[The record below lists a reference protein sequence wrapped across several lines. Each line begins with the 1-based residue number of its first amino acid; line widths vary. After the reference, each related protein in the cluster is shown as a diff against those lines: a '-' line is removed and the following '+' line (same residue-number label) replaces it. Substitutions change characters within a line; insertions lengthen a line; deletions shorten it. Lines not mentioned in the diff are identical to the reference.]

1 MFDISVPNVYNVM
14 QVDTHKGGRN
24 LGRLNIV
31 ISNTSEK
38 PLYEQ
43 IKEQIKSAIL
53 KGDLKNGELLP
64 SIRNFSTD
72 LKVSILTIRRVY
84 DELEKEGFVS
94 SQAGKGTFV
103 LAGNKDLIEDT
114 KRVLIEE
121 KMIEMVNISK
131 SLGVNLQDLHNI
143 LDIVYEEV

>member
-1 MFDISVPNVYNVM
+1 M
-14 QVDTHKGGRN
+14 
-24 LGRLNIV
+24 GRLNIV

-121 KMIEMVNISK
+121 KMIEMVNLSK
-131 SLGVNLQDLHNI
+131 SLGINLQDLHDI

>member
-1 MFDISVPNVYNVM
+1 M
-14 QVDTHKGGRN
+14 GG
-24 LGRLNIV
+24 LNIV

-84 DELEKEGFVS
+84 DELEKDGFVS

-114 KRVLIEE
+114 KRVIIEE
-121 KMIEMVNISK
+121 KMIEMVNLSR
-131 SLGVNLQDLHNI
+131 SLGISLQDLHDM

>member
-1 MFDISVPNVYNVM
+1 MWCKDI
-14 QVDTHKGGRN
+14 HIGGGK
-24 LGRLNIV
+24 LGNLNII

-43 IKEQIKSAIL
+43 IKDQIKSAIL
-53 KGDLKNGELLP
+53 KGDLQNGELLP

-72 LKVSILTIRRVY
+72 LNVSILTIRRVY

-94 SQAGKGTFV
+94 SKAGKGTFV

-121 KMIEMVNISK
+121 KLIDLITLSNTLDISI
-131 SLGVNLQDLHNI
+131 DELHKM

>member
-1 MFDISVPNVYNVM
+1 MRY
-14 QVDTHKGGRN
+14 TLGGVQ
-24 LGRLNIV
+24 LGRIHII

-53 KGDLKNGELLP
+53 KGDLENGELLP
-64 SIRNFSTD
+64 SIRNLSTD
-72 LKVSILTIRRVY
+72 LSVSILTIRRVY
-84 DELEKEGFVS
+84 DELEKEGFVAS
-94 SQAGKGTFV
+94 KAGKGTFV

-121 KMIEMVNISK
+121 KMIDLITLSKTLDISIEE
-131 SLGVNLQDLHNI
+131 LHQM

>member
-1 MFDISVPNVYNVM
+1 M
-14 QVDTHKGGRN
+14 
-24 LGRLNIV
+24 GRLNII

-43 IKEQIKSAIL
+43 IKEQIKSGIL
-53 KGDLKNGELLP
+53 KGDLENGELLP
-64 SIRNFSTD
+64 SIRNLSTD
-72 LKVSILTIRRVY
+72 LNVSILTIRRVY
-84 DELEKEGFVS
+84 DELEKEGFVAS
-94 SQAGKGTFV
+94 KAGKGTFI

-121 KMIEMVNISK
+121 KMIELITLSKTLDISIEE
-131 SLGVNLQDLHNI
+131 LHQM

>member
-1 MFDISVPNVYNVM
+1 MGDI
-14 QVDTHKGGRN
+14 
-24 LGRLNIV
+24 NII

-53 KGDLKNGELLP
+53 KGDLENGQLLP
-64 SIRNFSTD
+64 SIRNLSTD
-72 LKVSILTIRRVY
+72 LNVSILTIRRVY
-84 DELEKEGFVS
+84 DELEKEGFVAS
-94 SQAGKGTFV
+94 KAGRGTFV

-121 KMIEMVNISK
+121 KMIELITLSKTLNISIK
-131 SLGVNLQDLHNI
+131 ELHHM

>member
-1 MFDISVPNVYNVM
+1 MVN
-14 QVDTHKGGRN
+14 
-24 LGRLNIV
+24 LNII
-31 ISNTSEK
+31 ISNISNK

-84 DELEKEGFVS
+84 DELEKEGFVAS
-94 SQAGKGTFV
+94 KAGKGTFV
-103 LAGNKDLIEDT
+103 LAGNEDLIEDT
-114 KRVLIEE
+114 KRVLIE
-121 KMIEMVNISK
+121 KKIIDLISLAN
-131 SLGVNLQDLHNI
+131 S
-143 LDIVYEEV
+143 LDIDIDQLHQMLDVVYREV

>member
-1 MFDISVPNVYNVM
+1 M
-14 QVDTHKGGRN
+14 RN
-24 LGRLNIV
+24 LNII

-72 LKVSILTIRRVY
+72 LNVSILTIRRVY

-94 SQAGKGTFV
+94 SKAGKGTFV

-121 KMIEMVNISK
+121 KLIDLITFANTLDF
-131 SLGVNLQDLHNI
+131 SLEELHKM

>member
-1 MFDISVPNVYNVM
+1 MGN
-14 QVDTHKGGRN
+14 
-24 LGRLNIV
+24 LNII

-72 LKVSILTIRRVY
+72 LNVSILTIRRVY
-84 DELEKEGFVS
+84 DELEREGFVS
-94 SQAGKGTFV
+94 SKAGKGTFV

-121 KMIEMVNISK
+121 KLIDLVTLANTLDINIE
-131 SLGVNLQDLHNI
+131 QLHKM

>member
-1 MFDISVPNVYNVM
+1 MGN
-14 QVDTHKGGRN
+14 
-24 LGRLNIV
+24 LNII

-72 LKVSILTIRRVY
+72 LNVSILTIRRVY
-84 DELEKEGFVS
+84 DELEREGFVS
-94 SQAGKGTFV
+94 SKAGKGTFV

-121 KMIEMVNISK
+121 KLIDLITLANTLDINIE
-131 SLGVNLQDLHNI
+131 QLHKM